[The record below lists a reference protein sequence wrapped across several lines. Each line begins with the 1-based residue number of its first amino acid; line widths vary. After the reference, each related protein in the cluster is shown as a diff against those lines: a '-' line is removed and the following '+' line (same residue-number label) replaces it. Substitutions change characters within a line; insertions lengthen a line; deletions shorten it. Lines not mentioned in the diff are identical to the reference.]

1 MASDEGGGAALQ
13 GDSDLPLTE
22 PPPSISREGRFLHAA
37 VSVDSLPCARVGRD
51 ILAREGT
58 AVDAAI
64 AVLLCN
70 GVVTPQS
77 MGLGGGFL
85 MTVYLANGT
94 ALSLTAR
101 ETAPAASSRDMYS
114 GGRSST
120 LGPAAA
126 GVPGE
131 LLGYWQAKQRLG
143 NPAVAWQELVEPS
156 IQLCEQGITVSGH
169 AARSIQSSAA
179 AIRADPGL
187 RELLVR
193 NSTGELLVEGDV
205 YRNPALAATLRAIAA
220 RGAAELY
227 TGATGRALVRDMAA
241 GGGLLTEADLA
252 EYRVRWEVPVKAAL
266 PGDGL
271 TLYSAP
277 PPGSGAI
284 LASILGTVA
293 GYCPSPRSRR
303 EPLAWHRFIES
314 CKFAYAQRT
323 LLGDWAHG
331 DSPEL
336 GRQVAQ
342 LVSNLTSPDW
352 WKETRDKIS
361 DEKTEEGADYYG
373 AQFYNVE
380 DAGTTHIS
388 VLSPAGQSAA
398 GGRLPPSSR

>member
-1 MASDEGGGAALQ
+1 M
-13 GDSDLPLTE
+13 
-22 PPPSISREGRFLHAA
+22 
-37 VSVDSLPCARVGRD
+37 
-51 ILAREGT
+51 
-58 AVDAAI
+58 
-64 AVLLCN
+64 
-70 GVVTPQS
+70 
-77 MGLGGGFL
+77 
-85 MTVYLANGT
+85 
-94 ALSLTAR
+94 
-101 ETAPAASSRDMYS
+101 
-114 GGRSST
+114 
-120 LGPAAA
+120 
-126 GVPGE
+126 
-131 LLGYWQAKQRLG
+131 LGYWQAKQRLG
-143 NPAVAWQELVEPS
+143 NPAVAWEELVEPS

-187 RELLVR
+187 RQLLVR

-205 YRNPALAATLRAIAA
+205 YRNPALAATLKAIAA

-227 TGATGRALVRDMAA
+227 TGATGRALVMDMAA

-252 EYRVRWEVPVKAAL
+252 EYRVRWEEPVKAAL

-303 EPLAWHRFIES
+303 DPLAWHRFIES
-314 CKFAYAQRT
+314 CKFAYARRT

-352 WKETRDKIS
+352 WRETRDKIR
-361 DEKTEEGADYYG
+361 DDKTEEGAAYYG
-373 AQFYNVE
+373 AQFYNVA

-398 GGRLPPSSR
+398 GSVSLPPPGDAVAVTSTVNSYYGSKFRSPATGLIMNNQVPLSTLQSPPVSSRWTTSPIPDWSMCTECPRQRTTWWVQQGPLKMIISF